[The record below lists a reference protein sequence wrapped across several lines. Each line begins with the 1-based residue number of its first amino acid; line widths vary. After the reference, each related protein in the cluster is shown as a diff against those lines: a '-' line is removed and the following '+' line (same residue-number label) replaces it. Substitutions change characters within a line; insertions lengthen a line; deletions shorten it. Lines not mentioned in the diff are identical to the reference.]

1 MPFLYF
7 SRNFLC
13 LSPYRLVKS
22 IILDRRPLGHGQRF
36 RFGDNV
42 LENLHELTTPVV
54 AAHCRVGDYPDL
66 GYVVVSRRSYYDA
79 CRTFAISYDWLQFC
93 IGLSTPCPSPGLS
106 VMPTRFNNASITGMG
121 PRRTAS
127 INRAGRSSSEP
138 SSIPCR
144 SRAADLRER
153 PVSFSE
159 KPDHERYD
167 MRAIYWL
174 LLGTLI
180 VIAGVFALILL
191 P

>member
-22 IILDRRPLGHGQRF
+22 IILDRRPLGHGQCF

-54 AAHCRVGDYPDL
+54 AAHCRVGDYSDL

-93 IGLSTPCPSPGLS
+93 IGLSTPCCSAARHLEAIGREVKHS
-106 VMPTRFNNASITGMG
+106 KRIARKHAK
-121 PRRTAS
+121 RR
-127 INRAGRSSSEP
+127 EF
-138 SSIPCR
+138 
-144 SRAADLRER
+144 L
-153 PVSFSE
+153 V
-159 KPDHERYD
+159 
-167 MRAIYWL
+167 
-174 LLGTLI
+174 
-180 VIAGVFALILL
+180 
-191 P
+191 